1 MTALLIRY
9 QLCLISL
16 PKAIRYPASCIRSS
30 QAIVSPRCD
39 HQLIFTTFLRD
50 LSSRMPSICGT
61 PLALTSAPLY
71 PTCRLQQATSPNHS
85 NLTRTAPQMN
95 HCRPFTVQQQPACEL
110 TRQAISASP
119 FSSRAASSEI
129 HQTAASDGIVSRGI
143 IPSFNP
149 TSLRVTAHI
158 SPVPSYL
165 SSETPFIPRFTSKHV
180 LNSEHSGSAT
190 CNSTSPSTP
199 ATRIVPT
206 FSKKRVQSCGNDSTK
221 RTKTA
226 TSRVCTLGKTVQ
238 SEGASSLSS
247 SLPPPSVIRP
257 VTGENVSNLH
267 KQSQQRSTQNHR
279 SILMGQDIGLSESHG
294 ISSNFN
300 RELSTEPNV
309 AILPA
314 VVHINNADVT
324 YSDSSPVPVSKCL
337 PQKRPRLVITQAPS
351 TKDHLS
357 APFTGNVPSKQSNNG
372 SVSPS
377 FLGDVLVSESPFS
390 GLVRG
395 HPTSIQA
402 LQQRRI
408 LGQSQSVL
416 DLTLGLQVLKPC

>member
-1 MTALLIRY
+1 
-9 QLCLISL
+9 
-16 PKAIRYPASCIRSS
+16 
-30 QAIVSPRCD
+30 
-39 HQLIFTTFLRD
+39 
-50 LSSRMPSICGT
+50 MPSICGT

-119 FSSRAASSEI
+119 FSSRAASSEV
-129 HQTAASDGIVSRGI
+129 HQTAASDGIVSRRI

-149 TSLRVTAHI
+149 TSLRVT
-158 SPVPSYL
+158 SYL
-165 SSETPFIPRFTSKHV
+165 SSETPFVPRFTSKHV
-180 LNSEHSGSAT
+180 LNTEHSGSAT

-206 FSKKRVQSCGNDSTK
+206 FSKRVQSCGNGSSK

-226 TSRVCTLGKTVQ
+226 TTRVCALGKTVQ

-257 VTGENVSNLH
+257 VTGENVSHLH

-279 SILMGQDIGLSESHG
+279 NILMGQDIGLSESHG

-300 RELSTEPNV
+300 RELSTEPNM

-314 VVHINNADVT
+314 VVHINNGDVT
-324 YSDSSPVPVSKCL
+324 YCDSTPVPVSKCL
-337 PQKRPRLVITQAPS
+337 PQKRPGLVITQAPS
-351 TKDHLS
+351 TKDHIS
-357 APFTGNVPSKQSNNG
+357 APFRRNLPSKQSNNRT
-372 SVSPS
+372 VNPS

-390 GLVRG
+390 GLVRD
-395 HPTSIQA
+395 HPTSIQP

-408 LGQSQSVL
+408 LGQPQSVL
-416 DLTLGLQVLKPC
+416 DLTVGLQVLKPC

>member
-1 MTALLIRY
+1 
-9 QLCLISL
+9 
-16 PKAIRYPASCIRSS
+16 
-30 QAIVSPRCD
+30 
-39 HQLIFTTFLRD
+39 
-50 LSSRMPSICGT
+50 MPSICGT

-129 HQTAASDGIVSRGI
+129 HQTAASDGIVTRRI

-158 SPVPSYL
+158 SPVPSYV
-165 SSETPFIPRFTSKHV
+165 SSETPFRFTSKHV
-180 LNSEHSGSAT
+180 VNTEHSKSAK
-190 CNSTSPSTP
+190 CNSNSPSTP

-206 FSKKRVQSCGNDSTK
+206 FSKKRVQSCGNDSRKKNT
-221 RTKTA
+221 TA
-226 TSRVCTLGKTVQ
+226 TSSVFALGKTVQ
-238 SEGASSLSS
+238 SEGASSFPSS
-247 SLPPPSVIRP
+247 QPPTSIIRP
-257 VTGENVSNLH
+257 VTVENVRHLH

-279 SILMGQDIGLSESHG
+279 SILMGQGIGLSESHG

-300 RELSTEPNV
+300 RELTTESNL
-309 AILPA
+309 ASLPA
-314 VVHINNADVT
+314 AVHINNGDVT
-324 YSDSSPVPVSKCL
+324 YSPVPVSKCL
-337 PQKRPRLVITQAPS
+337 PQKRPGLVITQSPS
-351 TKDHLS
+351 TKDRLS
-357 APFTGNVPSKQSNNG
+357 APFTGNVSPKPSNNRT
-372 SVSPS
+372 VNPS
-377 FLGDVLVSESPFS
+377 FLGDVLVSESRYS
-390 GLVRG
+390 GLARD
-395 HPTSIQA
+395 HPTSIQS
-402 LQQRRI
+402 LQQRCI

>member
-1 MTALLIRY
+1 
-9 QLCLISL
+9 
-16 PKAIRYPASCIRSS
+16 
-30 QAIVSPRCD
+30 
-39 HQLIFTTFLRD
+39 
-50 LSSRMPSICGT
+50 MPSICGT

-95 HCRPFTVQQQPACEL
+95 HRRPFTVQHQSACEL
-110 TRQAISASP
+110 TRQAISVSP

-129 HQTAASDGIVSRGI
+129 HQTAASDGIVSRRI

-149 TSLRVTAHI
+149 TSLRVTAQI

-165 SSETPFIPRFTSKHV
+165 SSETPFVPRFTSKHV
-180 LNSEHSGSAT
+180 VHTEHSRSAK
-190 CNSTSPSTP
+190 CNSNSPSSSTP

-206 FSKKRVQSCGNDSTK
+206 FSKKRVQSCGKDST
-221 RTKTA
+221 TKNTTA
-226 TSRVCTLGKTVQ
+226 TSRVCALGKNVQ
-238 SEGASSLSS
+238 SEGPSSFPSS
-247 SLPPPSVIRP
+247 QPPTSIIRP
-257 VTGENVSNLH
+257 VTVENVSHLH
-267 KQSQQRSTQNHR
+267 KQPQQRSTQNHR
-279 SILMGQDIGLSESHG
+279 STLMRQDIGLSESHG

-300 RELSTEPNV
+300 RELTTESNL
-309 AILPA
+309 ASLSAA
-314 VVHINNADVT
+314 VYINNADVT
-324 YSDSSPVPVSKCL
+324 NSDSTPVPVSKCL
-337 PQKRPRLVITQAPS
+337 PQKRPGLVITQAPS

-357 APFTGNVPSKQSNNG
+357 APFRGNVPPKQSNNRT
-372 SVSPS
+372 VNPS

-390 GLVRG
+390 GLVRD
-395 HPTSIQA
+395 HPTSIQS

>member
-1 MTALLIRY
+1 
-9 QLCLISL
+9 
-16 PKAIRYPASCIRSS
+16 
-30 QAIVSPRCD
+30 
-39 HQLIFTTFLRD
+39 
-50 LSSRMPSICGT
+50 MPSICGT

-95 HCRPFTVQQQPACEL
+95 RCRPFTVQQQPACEL

-129 HQTAASDGIVSRGI
+129 HQTAASDGIVSRRI

-165 SSETPFIPRFTSKHV
+165 SSETPFVPRFTGKQV
-180 LNSEHSGSAT
+180 VNSEHSRSAT
-190 CNSTSPSTP
+190 RSPNSPSTP

-206 FSKKRVQSCGNDSTK
+206 FSKKRVQSSGNDSTK
-221 RTKTA
+221 KNITA
-226 TSRVCTLGKTVQ
+226 ASRVCALNKTVQ
-238 SEGASSLSS
+238 SEGASSFSS
-247 SLPPPSVIRP
+247 SQPPPSIIRP
-257 VTGENVSNLH
+257 VTVENLSHLH
-267 KQSQQRSTQNHR
+267 KQPQQRSTQNHR
-279 SILMGQDIGLSESHG
+279 STLMRQDTGLSESQG

-300 RELSTEPNV
+300 MELTTESNL
-309 AILPA
+309 ASLPA
-314 VVHINNADVT
+314 AVYINKADVT
-324 YSDSSPVPVSKCL
+324 NSDSNPVPVSKCL
-337 PQKRPRLVITQAPS
+337 PQKRPGLVITQAPF

-357 APFTGNVPSKQSNNG
+357 APFRGNVPPMQSNNRT
-372 SVSPS
+372 VNPS
-377 FLGDVLVSESPFS
+377 FLGDVLVSDSPFS
-390 GLVRG
+390 GLVRD
-395 HPTSIQA
+395 HPTSIQS

-416 DLTLGLQVLKPC
+416 DLTLGLQVLKPCSDNA

>member
-1 MTALLIRY
+1 
-9 QLCLISL
+9 
-16 PKAIRYPASCIRSS
+16 
-30 QAIVSPRCD
+30 
-39 HQLIFTTFLRD
+39 
-50 LSSRMPSICGT
+50 MPSICGT
-61 PLALTSAPLY
+61 PLALTSTPLY

-95 HCRPFTVQQQPACEL
+95 HCGPFTVQHQSACEL
-110 TRQAISASP
+110 TRQAISVSP

-129 HQTAASDGIVSRGI
+129 HQTAASDGIVSRRI

-158 SPVPSYL
+158 PPVLSYL
-165 SSETPFIPRFTSKHV
+165 SSETPFVSGFTSKHV
-180 LNSEHSGSAT
+180 VNTEHSRSAK
-190 CNSTSPSTP
+190 CNSNSPSTP

-221 RTKTA
+221 TTKTA
-226 TSRVCTLGKTVQ
+226 SSRVCALGKTVQ
-238 SEGASSLSS
+238 SVGTLSS

-257 VTGENVSNLH
+257 VTAENLSHLH

-324 YSDSSPVPVSKCL
+324 NSDSTPVPVSKCL
-337 PQKRPRLVITQAPS
+337 PQKRPGLVITQAPC
-351 TKDHLS
+351 TKDHVS
-357 APFTGNVPSKQSNNG
+357 APFRRNAPSKQSNNRT
-372 SVSPS
+372 VNPS
-377 FLGDVLVSESPFS
+377 FLGDDLVSESPFS
-390 GLVRG
+390 GLVRD
-395 HPTSIQA
+395 HPTSIQP

-408 LGQSQSVL
+408 LGQSQSAL

>member
-1 MTALLIRY
+1 
-9 QLCLISL
+9 
-16 PKAIRYPASCIRSS
+16 
-30 QAIVSPRCD
+30 
-39 HQLIFTTFLRD
+39 
-50 LSSRMPSICGT
+50 MPSICGT

-129 HQTAASDGIVSRGI
+129 HQTAASDGIVSRRI

-165 SSETPFIPRFTSKHV
+165 SSETPFVPRFTSKHV
-180 LNSEHSGSAT
+180 LNTEHSGSAT

-206 FSKKRVQSCGNDSTK
+206 FSKRVQSCGNGSSK

-226 TSRVCTLGKTVQ
+226 TTRVCALGKTVQ

-257 VTGENVSNLH
+257 VTGENVSHLH

-279 SILMGQDIGLSESHG
+279 NILMGQDIGLSESHG

-300 RELSTEPNV
+300 RELSTEPNM

-324 YSDSSPVPVSKCL
+324 YCDSTPVPVSKCL
-337 PQKRPRLVITQAPS
+337 PQKRPGLVITEAPS

-357 APFTGNVPSKQSNNG
+357 APFRRNLPSKQSNNRT
-372 SVSPS
+372 VNPS
-377 FLGDVLVSESPFS
+377 FLGDVLVSESPSS
-390 GLVRG
+390 GLVRD
-395 HPTSIQA
+395 HPTSIQP

-408 LGQSQSVL
+408 LGQPQSVL
-416 DLTLGLQVLKPC
+416 DLTVGLQVLKPC

>member
-1 MTALLIRY
+1 
-9 QLCLISL
+9 
-16 PKAIRYPASCIRSS
+16 
-30 QAIVSPRCD
+30 
-39 HQLIFTTFLRD
+39 
-50 LSSRMPSICGT
+50 MPSICGT

-110 TRQAISASP
+110 TRQAISVSP

-129 HQTAASDGIVSRGI
+129 HQTESDGIVSRRI
-143 IPSFNP
+143 LPSLNP

-158 SPVPSYL
+158 SSVPSYL
-165 SSETPFIPRFTSKHV
+165 SSETPFVPRFTGKQV
-180 LNSEHSGSAT
+180 VNTEHSRSST
-190 CNSTSPSTP
+190 RNSNSPSTP

-221 RTKTA
+221 KNITA
-226 TSRVCTLGKTVQ
+226 TSRVCALGKTVQ
-238 SEGASSLSS
+238 SEGASSFSS
-247 SLPPPSVIRP
+247 SQPPPSIIRP
-257 VTGENVSNLH
+257 VTVENLSHLH
-267 KQSQQRSTQNHR
+267 KQPQQRSTQNHR
-279 SILMGQDIGLSESHG
+279 STLMTQDIGLSESHG

-300 RELSTEPNV
+300 RELTTESNL
-309 AILPA
+309 ASLPA
-314 VVHINNADVT
+314 AVYINNGDVT
-324 YSDSSPVPVSKCL
+324 YSSDSSPVPVSKCL
-337 PQKRPRLVITQAPS
+337 PQKRPGLVITQAPS

-357 APFTGNVPSKQSNNG
+357 APFTGNVPPKQSNKRN
-372 SVSPS
+372 VNPS

-390 GLVRG
+390 GLVRD
-395 HPTSIQA
+395 HPTSIQP

-416 DLTLGLQVLKPC
+416 DLTLGLEVLKPC

>member
-1 MTALLIRY
+1 
-9 QLCLISL
+9 
-16 PKAIRYPASCIRSS
+16 
-30 QAIVSPRCD
+30 
-39 HQLIFTTFLRD
+39 
-50 LSSRMPSICGT
+50 
-61 PLALTSAPLY
+61 
-71 PTCRLQQATSPNHS
+71 
-85 NLTRTAPQMN
+85 MN

-129 HQTAASDGIVSRGI
+129 HQTAASDGIVSRRI

-158 SPVPSYL
+158 SPVLSYL
-165 SSETPFIPRFTSKHV
+165 SSETPFVSGFTSKHV
-180 LNSEHSGSAT
+180 VNTEHSRSAK
-190 CNSTSPSTP
+190 CNSNSPSTP

-221 RTKTA
+221 TTKTA
-226 TSRVCTLGKTVQ
+226 SSRVCALGKTVQ
-238 SEGASSLSS
+238 SVGTLSS

-257 VTGENVSNLH
+257 VTAENVSHLH

-324 YSDSSPVPVSKCL
+324 NSDSTPVPVSKCL
-337 PQKRPRLVITQAPS
+337 PQKRPGLVITQAPS
-351 TKDHLS
+351 TKDRLS
-357 APFTGNVPSKQSNNG
+357 APFTGNVSPKPSNNRT
-372 SVSPS
+372 VNPS
-377 FLGDVLVSESPFS
+377 FLGDVLVSESRYS
-390 GLVRG
+390 GLARD
-395 HPTSIQA
+395 HPTSIQS
-402 LQQRRI
+402 LQQRCI